1 MNKWLNMFTWGGRE
15 VGGMDSGV
23 QGVWCDMLWG
33 GWRGKARC
41 WLTSRQ
47 SFQIK
52 PSPMVDH
59 TELGVGVSWGVRF
72 LGLVGNGGKGLTCLQ
87 WVMGQRSIE
96 AKHD

>member
-1 MNKWLNMFTWGGRE
+1 MEGWTQAYRVFGVICCGVAGG
-15 VGGMDSGV
+15 
-23 QGVWCDMLWG
+23 
-33 GWRGKARC
+33 GKARC